1 MGKQI
6 ILQKISLQNWR
17 AQNRDV
23 VFFDD
28 VTTISG
34 KNKSGKSSVF
44 NAFLWA
50 LTGYDSLG
58 RSNFE
63 LFDNTIEQ
71 RPDNSKK
78 AIVEV
83 VLDVEGERVTL
94 RREAE
99 IGWVRK
105 RNTQVYERSGSDSY
119 HYFVD
124 DIEHSA
130 KLYNE
135 RIEAIF
141 NAPMDKIR
149 IMLNPAHFLSLDW
162 EVMRKHLN
170 DIIGELSES
179 DFKGDY
185 STIRDMLNKYSTE
198 ELKEMYKAQMRPIK
212 ANISALPTTIQALYD
227 SVGEKI
233 NRKDIEIAIEVGKES
248 LAKVD
253 AQIADANKALQPY
266 YDKRTAELREIDAL
280 ERELTEKRREY
291 DYTDSEE
298 LINARKELQAVRKR
312 NAEIVSNNEI
322 VDGKK
327 RTLTREISRLESEIK
342 YREGEH
348 EKLSQRNK
356 ECKARTFTADTCRY
370 CGQTLP
376 EDKLESAKAQFEA
389 ERKREH
395 ERIVVDGR
403 TNKYLLE
410 SAQEN
415 LKKAQFELGTLSTEP
430 TEDTTALEAKISDL
444 SAQKIAFE
452 ETPIFKRLSEKIAD
466 IRTNITVIPTDVA
479 GELIKSR
486 KDLLESIELLNKQ
499 LGKADAQEET
509 YRRAVHKQ
517 AQLEAETAELAKL
530 EGKHDAVVAY
540 ERERA
545 EIISYRVN
553 HRFNFVKVE
562 MTKTNKSGDIIDTC
576 KILDADGVSV
586 AVTNTA
592 SRIISGIDMSL
603 AFAGYY
609 NVAVPLF
616 VDNAEAINESNFP
629 FTPTQTIKIKA
640 TEDFFE
646 VLQK

>member
-1 MGKQI
+1 MKEI
-6 ILQKISLQNWR
+6 IVQKVSLQNWR

-28 VTTISG
+28 ITVISG
-34 KNKSGKSSVF
+34 KNQSGKSSIF
-44 NAFLWA
+44 NAFLWV

-63 LFDNTIEQ
+63 LFDNTVEQ
-71 RPDNSKK
+71 TPENSKK
-78 AIVEV
+78 AVAEV
-83 VLDVEGERVTL
+83 VLSVEGEIITL

-105 RNTQVYERSGSDSY
+105 RGTQNYERSGSDSY
-119 HYFVD
+119 HYFID
-124 DIEHSA
+124 NIEHSA
-130 KLYNE
+130 KLYKE
-135 RIEAIF
+135 RVESIF
-141 NAPMDKIR
+141 NAPMDKIL
-149 IMLNPAHFLSLDW
+149 IMLNITHFLSLDW
-162 EVMRKHLN
+162 KVMRKHLN
-170 DIIGELSES
+170 DIIGELSDA

-185 STIRDMLNKYSTE
+185 SAIIDMLNKYSTE
-198 ELKEMYKAQMRPIK
+198 DLKEMYKAQMRPIK
-212 ANISALPTTIQALYD
+212 ENVNSLPAVIQTLYD
-227 SVGEKI
+227 SVGEEI
-233 NRKDIEIAIEVGKES
+233 NRKEIEQDIE
-248 LAKVD
+248 LAKAELTSLD
-253 AQIADANKALQPY
+253 EKIADSNKALQPY
-266 YDKRTAELREIDAL
+266 YDKRNAEEREISTLTAELD
-280 ERELTEKRREY
+280 KQRREY
-291 DYTDSEE
+291 EFNESDE
-298 LINARKELQAVRKR
+298 LVAARKELQSLRKK
-312 NAEIVSNNEI
+312 NAEITSNNEI
-322 VDGKK
+322 AEGKK
-327 RTLTREISRLESEIK
+327 RTLTREIARLESEIK
-342 YREGEH
+342 YRENQHQVLTE
-348 EKLSQRNK
+348 RNN
-356 ECKARTFTADTCRY
+356 ECKARTFTEDTCRY
-370 CGQTLP
+370 CGQPLP
-376 EDKLESAKAQFEA
+376 EDKMETAKAKFEA

-395 ERIVVDGR
+395 ERIVEDGK
-403 TNKYLLE
+403 TNRALLE

-415 LKKAQFELGTLSTEP
+415 LKKAQFELSTLSTEP
-430 TEDTTALEAKISDL
+430 LLDTKDAETKIADL
-444 SAQKIAFE
+444 SALKAPFE
-452 ETPIFKRLSEKIAD
+452 ETIAFKRLSEKIVD

-486 KDLLESIELLNKQ
+486 EDLLESIELLNKQ

-509 YRRAVHKQ
+509 HRRAEQKQ

-562 MTKTNKSGDIIDTC
+562 MTETNKSGDIIDTC

-609 NVAVPLF
+609 DVAVPLF